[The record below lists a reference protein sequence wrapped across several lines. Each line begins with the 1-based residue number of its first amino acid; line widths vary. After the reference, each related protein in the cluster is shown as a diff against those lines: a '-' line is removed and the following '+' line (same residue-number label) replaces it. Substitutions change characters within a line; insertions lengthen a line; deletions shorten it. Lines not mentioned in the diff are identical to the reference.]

1 MNPIPIMLNG
11 LPGNVAAVIAGHL
24 MSDARFR
31 MIPFSLTGP
40 EITADVHRI
49 GATDITLVRPDVRDK
64 VIADI
69 TAEEGPFIT
78 IDYTVPAT
86 VNDNARFYSGN
97 GLPFVMGT
105 TGGDR
110 DLLAQT
116 VFSSSICAVIAP
128 NMAKQ
133 IVGFQ
138 AMMTYAADQ
147 FPGLFSGYRLEIVE
161 SHQQGKLDTSGTAKA
176 LVGVFNKLGIPFSRD
191 QIVKIR
197 EPEDQKNRLG
207 IPEAHLGGHGWHT
220 YTLESADKTAL
231 FRFTH
236 NINGRDIY
244 AEGTADAVV
253 FLAKKIARGCKGKV
267 FSMIDVLKGE

>member
-1 MNPIPIMLNG
+1 MKPITIMLNG
-11 LPGNVAAVIAGHL
+11 LPGSVAAVIAGHL
-24 MSDARFR
+24 LSDDRFR
-31 MIPFSLTGP
+31 LIPFSLTGP
-40 EITADVHRI
+40 EIRADVHRVKT
-49 GATDITLVRPDVRDK
+49 TDIALVRPDARDK
-64 VIADI
+64 VIDDV
-69 TAEEGPFIT
+69 TAKEGPFIT
-78 IDYTVPAT
+78 IDYTVPGAA
-86 VNDNARFYSGN
+86 NDNARFYSDK

-110 DLLAQT
+110 DLLAET
-116 VFSSSICAVIAP
+116 VKSSVVCAVIAP

-138 AMMTYAADQ
+138 AMMAYAADQ

-176 LVGVFNKLGIPFSRD
+176 MVGYFNKLGIPFSQD

-197 EPEDQKNRLG
+197 DPEVQKNRLG
-207 IPEAHLGGHGWHT
+207 IPEAHLKGHGWHT
-220 YTLESADKTAL
+220 YTLVSADESAS
-231 FRFTH
+231 FSFIH

-253 FLAKKIARGCKGKV
+253 FLAKKTAQGLKGKV
-267 FSMIDVLKGE
+267 FSMMDVLKGE